1 MAAGLAILHA
11 KRVRPEMMMEP
22 NLSGRFLAL
31 SAWTDV
37 EAMESPLRMGR
48 IAMSV
53 ELFPALRQTRVQ
65 GNNGHVIGQK
75 RPFSAAA
82 LLISHGTPLN
92 CRHCARACLV
102 RHGRCQQ
109 VSRLQPGCRASRR
122 HPTDHTRSHS
132 CQSAN
137 AFEGFP
143 ENCGMNAVSQRLS
156 ARHHLQIEGGARR

>member
-11 KRVRPEMMMEP
+11 KRVRPEMTMEP
-22 NLSGRFLAL
+22 NLSDWFLAA
-31 SAWTDV
+31 SAQTDV
-37 EAMESPLRMGR
+37 EAMESPLSIGG
-48 IAMSV
+48 IAMSA

-65 GNNGHVIGQK
+65 RNNGHVIEQK

-122 HPTDHTRSHS
+122 HPTDHARSHS
-132 CQSAN
+132 LQSAN
-137 AFEGFP
+137 SFEGFP
-143 ENCGMNAVSQRLS
+143 GNCDRNIVSQRLS
-156 ARHHLQIEGGARR
+156 ERHHLHIEGGARR